1 MRARRGLRRRLMLMA
16 AGVIGVI
23 LLAEGFAWV
32 GLDRLER
39 SLGEVQ
45 RAMLADVRRVLTLA
59 ESASGLSTFAH
70 GVTEIRDRE
79 GLDVAERALEG
90 RLEEF
95 AALAAALPEQTDRP
109 ALPTLEPTIV
119 RLADRLDG
127 ILRHLFAVTAEAI
140 AAEEGHVRVPPEAVF
155 VDPRQ
160 RYLLAATAVAATQM
174 SGLVKDYASLVER
187 SDKARVEAMAANL
200 RLGKIAAGLL
210 GVLGLI
216 AALGFANAFL
226 RGVVADLVGIAEAMR
241 RLAGGDTSIH
251 APGAGRGDEI
261 GALARAFE
269 VFKVQAR
276 ERAAIES
283 RLRHAER
290 LEAIGRLTGGIA
302 HDFNN
307 LLTAV
312 ATNVQLIHDAADLG
326 SPARARALRALAA
339 AENGAAM
346 VSHLLAFGR
355 RQMLAPVATDVR
367 GLVASL
373 IDLVETSLG
382 GGIALETRWPA
393 EDGTLLVLVD
403 PGQLETALIN
413 LLFNAR
419 DAVSPRGRIVIAGG
433 RAPDGMV
440 RLEVIDDGVGMDRET
455 LGRVFEPFFTTKAA
469 GAGTG
474 LGLSMVYG
482 FVRQSGGRIEL
493 ASEPGHGT
501 AVTIDLPAA
510 EGAATVAEPVSPEI
524 APPRRALRVLVVEDE
539 ATVRNSVVDLLAT
552 LGHTAVAVAS
562 GAEALARFAT
572 EPPFDVVVSDLALQT
587 GLDGVE
593 LAAELRAIRPDQP
606 VLIVTGYAGAT
617 AIDLPVLMKP
627 FRREELDAALARV
640 VATAGETAE
649 AEALSVDRSAG
660 CPAPPVR

>member
-23 LLAEGFAWV
+23 LVAEGLAWV
-32 GLDRLER
+32 GLHRLER

-45 RAMLADVRRVLTLA
+45 TAMLTDVRRVLTLA

-70 GVTEIRDRE
+70 GVTEIRDHE
-79 GLDVAERALEG
+79 ALAVAERALEG

-140 AAEEGHVRVPPEAVF
+140 TAEEGRVRLPPDAVF

-187 SDKARVEAMAANL
+187 SDKARVEAMAASL

-210 GVLGLI
+210 GALALL

-241 RLAGGDTSIH
+241 RLAGGDTSVH

-326 SPARARALRALAA
+326 SPTRARALRALAA

-382 GGIALETRWPA
+382 GGIALETRWTAA
-393 EDGTLLVLVD
+393 EERPLLALVD
-403 PGQLETALIN
+403 PGQFETALIN

-419 DAVSPRGRIVIAGG
+419 DAVSPRGRIVIVGG

-440 RLEVIDDGVGMDRET
+440 RLEVVDDGIGMDRET

-493 ASEPGHGT
+493 ASEPGVGT
-501 AVTIDLPAA
+501 TVTIDLPAA
-510 EGAATVAEPVSPEI
+510 EGAATPVDAVTAEI

-539 ATVRNSVVDLLAT
+539 AGVRNSVVDLLGT
-552 LGHTAVAVAS
+552 LGHAVVAVAS
-562 GAEALARFAT
+562 GAEALARFGDD
-572 EPPFDVVVSDLALQT
+572 PDFDVVMTDLALQN

-593 LAAELRAIRPDQP
+593 LAAALRTMRPDQP
-606 VLIVTGYAGAT
+606 VLVVTGYAGGT

-640 VATAGETAE
+640 VATAGETA
-649 AEALSVDRSAG
+649 
-660 CPAPPVR
+660 